1 MTSALEIRDAI
12 RSGRTSTVEVCAVHA
27 DPYCR
32 RRPGA
37 QRVPHRGRRIASLAR
52 AAALDARR
60 SEDNHLPLFGV
71 PVALKDN
78 LCTRGLRTTAG
89 SRILEHYLPP
99 YDATVV
105 ERLEAAGAVIVGKT
119 NCDEFAMG
127 SSTEFSAFG
136 PTRNP
141 WATDRIPGG
150 SSGGSAAAVAARLV
164 PLALGSDT
172 GGSIR
177 QPAALCGVVG
187 LKPTYGRVSRYGLIA
202 FASSLDQIGP
212 IATTVADAAACLA
225 VIAGHDPRDA
235 TSATAA
241 VDDYAATLTGDV
253 RGLRIGVTRSLFGDG
268 LDPEVLAACD
278 RSLELLR
285 DAGATLVDVDL
296 PHSAHAIAVYYLVA
310 MAEASSNLSRYDGVR
325 YGYRAAGAASLGEMY
340 DRTRDEGFG
349 PEVKRRIILGT
360 YVLSSGYYDAY
371 YLKAQQVRTL
381 IRQDYERAFA
391 HRRRDRDADQ
401 SDRRVQAGRSHR
413 GSAADVSRRRL
424 HGRRE
429 PRRAAGRERAVR
441 VHLDAA
447 ADRAAVDRPVDGRG
461 HASSGSAMRSNAP
474 RRSRASASRCLARL
488 KPPRWPASR
497 HPAVGGHAR
506 DAAHRT
512 RDRLLSTGRAAR
524 RRRVRRRAGVARAAL
539 GDRRPAAGAD
549 CRRARWTMA
558 GDVNLSVSPGTAAHR
573 RAGAARVGR
582 QPVRLHALPGVDGRG
597 RAQRRSRGRRSSRWR
612 TRRRSITSRTRF
624 ARN

>member
-12 RSGRTSTVEVCAVHA
+12 RSGRASTVEVCQSALT
-27 DPYCR
+27 
-32 RRPGA
+32 
-37 QRVPHRGRRIASLAR
+37 RIAAVDPVLNAFRTVDAERALER

-60 SEDNHLPLFGV
+60 GEDAHLPLFGV

-78 LCTRGLRTTAG
+78 MCTRGFRTTAG
-89 SRILEHYLPP
+89 SRILEHYVPP

-141 WATDRIPGG
+141 WATDYTPGG

-164 PLALGSDT
+164 PIALGSDT

-187 LKPTYGRVSRYGLIA
+187 LKPTYGRISRYGLLA

-212 IATTVADAAACLA
+212 IATNVADAAACLS

-235 TSATAA
+235 TSSTAS

-253 RGLRIGVTRSLFGDG
+253 RGLRIGVTRSLFGEG
-268 LDPEVLAACD
+268 LDADVLAACD
-278 RSLELLR
+278 WSLELLR

-296 PHSAHAIAVYYLVA
+296 PHSSHAIAVYYLVA

-325 YGYRAAGAASLGEMY
+325 YGYRAAGASSLGEMY

-391 HRRRDRDADQ
+391 SVDVIAMPT
-401 SDRRVQAGRSHR
+401 SPT
-413 GSAADVSRRRL
+413 AAF
-424 HGRRE
+424 
-429 PRRAAGRERAVR
+429 
-441 VHLDAA
+441 
-447 ADRAAVDRPVDGRG
+447 
-461 HASSGSAMRSNAP
+461 
-474 RRSRASASRCLARL
+474 
-488 KPPRWPASR
+488 K
-497 HPAVGGHAR
+497 
-506 DAAHRT
+506 
-512 RDRLLSTGRAAR
+512 
-524 RRRVRRRAGVARAAL
+524 L
-539 GDRRPAAGAD
+539 GDRTEDPLQMYLSDVFTVG
-549 CRRARWTMA
+549 
-558 GDVNLSVSPGTAAHR
+558 VNLAGLPAVSVPCGFTAA
-573 RAGAARVGR
+573 
-582 QPVRLHALPGVDGRG
+582 RLPIGLQFIG
-597 RAQRRSRGRRSSRWR
+597 RAMGEVTILKVADALERATTFGRELPPDVRPG
-612 TRRRSITSRTRF
+612 
-624 ARN
+624 

>member
-1 MTSALEIRDAI
+1 MVSALEIRESI
-12 RSGRTSTVEVCAVHA
+12 RSGRTSAREVCQATLTRIEAVNPTLNAFHTVDA
-27 DPYCR
+27 DR
-32 RRPGA
+32 A
-37 QRVPHRGRRIASLAR
+37 LAR
-52 AAALDARR
+52 ADALDASRQ
-60 SEDNHLPLFGV
+60 EDSHLPLFGV

-89 SRILEHYLPP
+89 SRILETWVPP

-141 WATDRIPGG
+141 WGTDRTPGG

-177 QPAALCGVVG
+177 QPASLCGVVG
-187 LKPTYGRVSRYGLIA
+187 LKPTYGRVSRYGLLA

-212 IATTVADAAACLA
+212 LTTTVADAAACLS
-225 VIAGHDPRDA
+225 VIGGHDAHDA
-235 TSATAA
+235 TSSTAP
-241 VDDYAATLTGDV
+241 VEDYAAALTGDV
-253 RGLRIGVTRSLFGDG
+253 RGLRIGVTRSLFGNG
-268 LDPEVLAACD
+268 LDPEILSACD

-285 DAGATLVDVDL
+285 EAGAELIDVEL

-325 YGYRAAGAASLGEMY
+325 YGYRASGAATLGELY

-381 IRQDYERAFA
+381 IRQDYERAFERVDVVA
-391 HRRRDRDADQ
+391 MPTSPTTAFKLGARTEDPLQ
-401 SDRRVQAGRSHR
+401 MYLSDIFT
-413 GSAADVSRRRL
+413 
-424 HGRRE
+424 
-429 PRRAAGRERAVR
+429 
-441 VHLDAA
+441 
-447 ADRAAVDRPVDGRG
+447 
-461 HASSGSAMRSNAP
+461 
-474 RRSRASASRCLARL
+474 
-488 KPPRWPASR
+488 
-497 HPAVGGHAR
+497 VG
-506 DAAHRT
+506 
-512 RDRLLSTGRAAR
+512 
-524 RRRVRRRAGVARAAL
+524 
-539 GDRRPAAGAD
+539 
-549 CRRARWTMA
+549 
-558 GDVNLSVSPGTAAHR
+558 VNL
-573 RAGAARVGR
+573 AG
-582 QPVRLHALPGVDGRG
+582 LPGVSVPCGLTAERLPIGLQFIGRSMG
-597 RAQRRSRGRRSSRWR
+597 EATILRVADAVERATPS
-612 TRRRSITSRTRF
+612 
-624 ARN
+624 AREAPPDVRPA